1 MATYNYKDLFDKYES
16 FYNSIY
22 YVYVGDRDI
31 VNSKKSIYTIDDLY
45 VELSCEYKAN
55 IATFTIIGAFDEE
68 GKSFAVDEA
77 KKYIMLG
84 SSVKI
89 EMGHGTSVREVF
101 RGYIARVA
109 FNYDK
114 DSARAPGIAIT
125 AMDVKG
131 IMMVNC
137 YSKRLSA
144 KYYSDAV
151 QEIFNSMTYQSLI
164 TSQIVTSYEVSAT
177 PDKSMIPGMGA
188 LPGAAGG
195 LGSMAGGLGGAVG
208 GLSSVTGGLGG
219 AVTGSLGSMAT
230 GALGS
235 VAQGAVSSV
244 TGNLGSSA
252 QEALSGAAGAI
263 GTAGDIADATGS
275 LGSMAGSLSSGSIP
289 GAGSLPT
296 SGLSSATGAA
306 GAAGAVIPDL
316 PNDRIEMNC
325 ESDYDFIVKAA
336 KRFNYEFF
344 SLGGYVYFR
353 KAKENAAVLM
363 EINPSCVIYS
373 YNIEYDLTGI
383 VGAVEVRGID
393 AAKGSV
399 ITAKRKNSNKLS
411 LGSKAK
417 SLVSK
422 QTKVY
427 FDPSAD
433 TKESAD
439 QRAESLMES
448 ISYRLAS
455 LEMEIAGLP
464 EIIPGSYIQISGIG
478 SAISNT
484 YYITETAHYIN
495 YEGTYITKI
504 IGKAATIADGNSPLG
519 GIGGLGAASSFA
531 GSIGSG
537 LGDIG
542 SMAGSLPF

>member
-177 PDKSMIPGMGA
+177 PDKSMTPGMGA

-195 LGSMAGGLGGAVG
+195 
-208 GLSSVTGGLGG
+208 
-219 AVTGSLGSMAT
+219 
-230 GALGS
+230 
-235 VAQGAVSSV
+235 
-244 TGNLGSSA
+244 
-252 QEALSGAAGAI
+252 
-263 GTAGDIADATGS
+263 

-296 SGLSSATGAA
+296 SGLSSVTGAA
-306 GAAGAVIPDL
+306 GAAGEVIPDL

>member
-16 FYNSIY
+16 FYDSIY

-177 PDKSMIPGMGA
+177 PDKSMIPGTGA
-188 LPGAAGG
+188 LGGAAGG

-208 GLSSVTGGLGG
+208 GLSSVTD
-219 AVTGSLGSMAT
+219 SLGSMAT

-252 QEALSGAAGAI
+252 QEALSGATGAI
-263 GTAGDIADATGS
+263 GTAGDLTDAAGS
-275 LGSMAGSLSSGSIP
+275 LSSVAGSLSSGSIP

-306 GAAGAVIPDL
+306 SAAGAVIPDL

-439 QRAESLMES
+439 QKAESLMES

-495 YEGTYITKI
+495 HEGTYITKI

-519 GIGGLGAASSFA
+519 GIGGLGAASSIA

>member
-89 EMGHGTSVREVF
+89 EVGHGTSVREVF

-164 TSQIVTSYEVSAT
+164 TSQIVTSYEVSVT
-177 PDKSMIPGMGA
+177 PDKSMTPGMGA
-188 LPGAAGG
+188 LGGAAGG
-195 LGSMAGGLGGAVG
+195 
-208 GLSSVTGGLGG
+208 
-219 AVTGSLGSMAT
+219 
-230 GALGS
+230 
-235 VAQGAVSSV
+235 
-244 TGNLGSSA
+244 
-252 QEALSGAAGAI
+252 
-263 GTAGDIADATGS
+263 

-296 SGLSSATGAA
+296 SGLSSVTGAA
-306 GAAGAVIPDL
+306 GAAGAAGDVMPDL

-439 QRAESLMES
+439 QKAESLMES

-495 YEGTYITKI
+495 HEGTYITKI

>member
-1 MATYNYKDLFDKYES
+1 MGLATYNYKDLFDKYES
-16 FYNSIY
+16 FYDSIY

-195 LGSMAGGLGGAVG
+195 L
-208 GLSSVTGGLGG
+208 SSVTGGLGG
-219 AVTGSLGSMAT
+219 AVTGSL
-230 GALGS
+230 
-235 VAQGAVSSV
+235 
-244 TGNLGSSA
+244 
-252 QEALSGAAGAI
+252 
-263 GTAGDIADATGS
+263 
-275 LGSMAGSLSSGSIP
+275 SSGSIP
-289 GAGSLPT
+289 GAGN
-296 SGLSSATGAA
+296 LSAAGVTGAA
-306 GAAGAVIPDL
+306 GAAGAADAAGEVIPDL

-439 QRAESLMES
+439 QKAESLMES

-495 YEGTYITKI
+495 HEGTYITKI

-519 GIGGLGAASSFA
+519 GIGGLGAASSIA

>member
-114 DSARAPGIAIT
+114 DLARAPGIAIT

-177 PDKSMIPGMGA
+177 PDKSMTPGMGA
-188 LPGAAGG
+188 PGGAA
-195 LGSMAGGLGGAVG
+195 
-208 GLSSVTGGLGG
+208 
-219 AVTGSLGSMAT
+219 GSLGS
-230 GALGS
+230 
-235 VAQGAVSSV
+235 V
-244 TGNLGSSA
+244 
-252 QEALSGAAGAI
+252 
-263 GTAGDIADATGS
+263 
-275 LGSMAGSLSSGSIP
+275 AGSLSSGSIP

-306 GAAGAVIPDL
+306 GAAGAAGDVIPDL

-363 EINPSCVIYS
+363 EISPSCVIYS

-495 YEGTYITKI
+495 NEGTYITKI